1 MGVFVCLF
9 IFGVFFCL
17 KLSHLKVGG
26 KKFNSVYVILDIKN
40 ILPRMSLEVQWLKT
54 ANAEGT
60 ASVPMF
66 PGQGAE
72 IPRAARGVQIS
83 KSLYQSS

>member
-1 MGVFVCLF
+1 
-9 IFGVFFCL
+9 
-17 KLSHLKVGG
+17 
-26 KKFNSVYVILDIKN
+26 
-40 ILPRMSLEVQWLKT
+40 MSLEVQWLKT

-83 KSLYQSS
+83 KSLYQSSWLKKNTYIYI